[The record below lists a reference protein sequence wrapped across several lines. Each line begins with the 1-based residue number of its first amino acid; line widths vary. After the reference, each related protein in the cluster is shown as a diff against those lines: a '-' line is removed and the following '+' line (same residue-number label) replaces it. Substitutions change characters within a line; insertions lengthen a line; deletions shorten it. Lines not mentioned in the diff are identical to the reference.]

1 MLNSSLFSFPPFY
14 LNFCQKRSDLVRWWI
29 KLLIFGL
36 MPLFQDRERV
46 KITGEGVSF
55 LTQLTIWVGLK
66 GIITIDFFYKL
77 NFRWTRGLRR
87 IQQSSERVQRELDIR
102 ADLRRWD
109 EEFPFMHHE
118 LVGKSIWK
126 KVIERN
132 VLKKF

>member
-1 MLNSSLFSFPPFY
+1 M
-14 LNFCQKRSDLVRWWI
+14 
-29 KLLIFGL
+29 IFGL